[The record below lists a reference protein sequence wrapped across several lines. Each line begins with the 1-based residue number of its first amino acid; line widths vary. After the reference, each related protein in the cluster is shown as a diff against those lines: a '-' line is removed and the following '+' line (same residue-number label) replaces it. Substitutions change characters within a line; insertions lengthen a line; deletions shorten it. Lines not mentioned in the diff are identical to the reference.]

1 MQCMRIVRAVIAA
14 LLFTCVTAH
23 AGPPPEGDFN
33 RRVEE
38 LVRWIASKSNY
49 PVTLRQM
56 PEFVFLPPQTIRQV
70 FSRSALGYSDQ
81 SSSIRAVQVK
91 GTIYLPDTFKLA
103 QDDYMLMHE
112 LVHHIQDESGQ
123 KFGCLAEREREAYS
137 LQMQFVEETG
147 TGESPNDMFML
158 MLRCDIR

>member
-1 MQCMRIVRAVIAA
+1 MQCLRIVRAAVAA
-14 LLFTCVTAH
+14 LLLMSVTAY
-23 AGPPPEGDFN
+23 AAPPPEQEFN

-38 LVRWIASKSNY
+38 LVRWISSKSNY
-49 PVTLRQM
+49 PPKLRQM
-56 PEFVFLPPQTIRQV
+56 PEFVFLPPQTIRQT
-70 FSRSALGYSDQ
+70 FSRSSLGYSDQ
-81 SSSIRAVQVK
+81 TSSIRAVQVK
-91 GTIYLPDTFKLA
+91 GTIYLPDTFKVG

-112 LVHHIQDESGQ
+112 LVHHIQDESGI
-123 KFGCLAEREREAYS
+123 KFGCLAEREREAYG

>member
-1 MQCMRIVRAVIAA
+1 MECMRIVRAAVAA

-23 AGPPPEGDFN
+23 AGSPPEGDFN

-38 LVRWIASKSNY
+38 LVRWISSKSNY
-49 PVTLRQM
+49 PATLRQR
-56 PEFVFLPPQTIRQV
+56 PEFVFLPPQTIRQA

-81 SSSIRAVQVK
+81 SSSVRAVQVK
-91 GTIYLPDTFKLA
+91 GTIYLPDTFLIG

-112 LVHHIQDESGQ
+112 LVHHMQDESGQ
-123 KFGCLAEREREAYS
+123 KFGCLAEREREAYV

-147 TGESPNDMFML
+147 TGESPNDMFLL